1 MALQLMQET
10 SGTYTATLVDEDD
23 VAIPASSLNLLQL
36 TVFDGK
42 SGTVLRTTQDVL
54 NANNVT
60 VDSAGLVTWTISPF
74 ETQVVSS
81 NLPFGS
87 VETHWA
93 VFECLYNAS
102 QSFAST
108 SFTFSST
115 LDSSDVGVNKISHG
129 LSINDHVAFVDAD
142 PIGGLELDG
151 LMIVTAVADVNN
163 FTLKHKSTATATD
176 SQAQSVDA
184 YFGGTAAKHAYQFSV
199 KKVDVI

>member
-1 MALQLMQET
+1 MQET
-10 SGTYTATLVDEDD
+10 SGTYTATLVDEAGT
-23 VAIPASSLNLLQL
+23 AIPAASLNVMQL

-42 SGTVLRTTQDVL
+42 SGTVLRTTQDAL

-60 VDSAGLVTWTISPF
+60 VSSGGLVTWTISPF

-87 VETHWA
+87 VENHWA

-102 QSFAST
+102 QSFPAT

-115 LDSSDVGVNKISHG
+115 LGSSSVGVLKTSHG

-151 LMIVTAVADVNN
+151 LMIVTAVADVDN
-163 FTLKHKSTATATD
+163 FTLKHKSTATATG
-176 SQAQSVDA
+176 SQSQTVDA